1 MRGTSWVLQV
11 PSIFVDIETHSKTR
25 CSYIIITEPIYK
37 TNVAPV
43 HFVVTIHKDNFS
55 RRTYPDRLEAT
66 LELTRSLAL
75 HLDQF
80 TRTIRSRVCFNG
92 SWFNV
97 RFKC

>member
-66 LELTRSLAL
+66 LELTRSFYFGAKVDL
-75 HLDQF
+75 HT
-80 TRTIRSRVCFNG
+80 TRRESCSTLG
-92 SWFNV
+92 
-97 RFKC
+97 